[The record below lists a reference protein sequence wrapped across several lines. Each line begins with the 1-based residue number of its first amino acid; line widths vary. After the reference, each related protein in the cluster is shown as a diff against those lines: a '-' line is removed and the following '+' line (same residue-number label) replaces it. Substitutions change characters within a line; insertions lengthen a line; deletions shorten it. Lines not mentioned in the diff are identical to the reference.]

1 MNGCYNLISYRYV
14 RCIKPNYLKQA
25 NDYNDA
31 CVLDQLQ
38 YLGILDII
46 RIRREGFPI
55 HLSFDEFLLR
65 YKCLV
70 DNKSYSSSRNDI
82 MLVLKELKVVDT
94 EWQVGKSIIFLRS
107 SAHEPLEDV
116 RKHKTCMSSII
127 IQKNW
132 RRYSSRKKYMQIKKS
147 ILVIQHAYRGW
158 KLRIHF
164 LKVRRSVIIIQ
175 SQLRG
180 VFAREVSNYDL
191 YIYKCNHISIYR
203 MFDL

>member
-1 MNGCYNLISYRYV
+1 M

-164 LKVRRSVIIIQ
+164 LKIRRSAIIIQ

-191 YIYKCNHISIYR
+191 YKNVITYLYTVSCP

>member
-1 MNGCYNLISYRYV
+1 
-14 RCIKPNYLKQA
+14 
-25 NDYNDA
+25 
-31 CVLDQLQ
+31 
-38 YLGILDII
+38 
-46 RIRREGFPI
+46 
-55 HLSFDEFLLR
+55 
-65 YKCLV
+65 
-70 DNKSYSSSRNDI
+70 
-82 MLVLKELKVVDT
+82 MLVLKDLKVVET

-116 RKHKTCMSSII
+116 RKHKTSVSSII

-132 RRYSSRKKYMQIKKS
+132 RRYWNSKNYLRIRKS

-180 VFAREVSNYDL
+180 VFAREVSN
-191 YIYKCNHISIYR
+191 
-203 MFDL
+203 

>member
-1 MNGCYNLISYRYV
+1 MRRFRYRLIQNVVLISYRYV

-82 MLVLKELKVVDT
+82 MLVLKDLKVVET

-116 RKHKTCMSSII
+116 RKHKTSASSII

-132 RRYSSRKKYMQIKKS
+132 RRYWHSKNYIRIRKS

-180 VFAREVSNYDL
+180 VFAREVSN
-191 YIYKCNHISIYR
+191 
-203 MFDL
+203 